1 VSEPTPRAPVPR
13 WRRVLSWILLIGGFV
28 LLAYLVYEAGPARVW
43 GALVDAGPYLPLILL
58 ADFGWFFGEVV
69 AHRVLLEDDAPK
81 MPLGELVRA
90 NLAAFAFV
98 VLAPLGKAG
107 AEVARAVAV
116 ARRVGGPRAVAAAA
130 NVQSASLLGN
140 AIVSVPCAL
149 AVFGILGVESILGWL
164 VVGNAV
170 VTLSIGSFT
179 LVLARRGR
187 LGERLAER
195 FDALSVSGPETDLA
209 LRVRRGTFAKAVA
222 ATAAARVSQTVQYG
236 VLLLAVGGTLTVSS
250 ALATQGVHLVGAGL
264 GDFVPGQVGVVEGAY
279 RMFASALDLAPARS
293 LSIGLLARTSSLI
306 LAASSL
312 LGLLLWRRTS

>member
-1 VSEPTPRAPVPR
+1 VSEPTSRAPVPR
-13 WRRVLSWILLIGGFV
+13 WRRILSWVLLVGGFS
-28 LLAYLVYEAGPARVW
+28 LLGYLVYEAGPARVW

-58 ADFGWFFGEVV
+58 ADLGWFFGEVV

-81 MPLGELVRA
+81 MPLGALVRA

-98 VLAPLGKAG
+98 VLAPLGKTG
-107 AEVARAVAV
+107 AEIARAVAV
-116 ARRVGGPRAVAAAA
+116 ARHVGGPRAVAAAA

-149 AVFGILGVESILGWL
+149 AVFAILGVSSILGWL

-170 VTLSIGSFT
+170 ITLSIGTFT

-187 LGERLAER
+187 LGARLAER
-195 FDALSVSGPETDLA
+195 FDALSVSGPETDVA
-209 LRVRRGTFAKAVA
+209 LHVRRATFAKAVA

-236 VLLLAVGGTLTVSS
+236 VLLVAVGGTLTVSS

-279 RMFASALDLAPARS
+279 RMFASALDLAPARA
-293 LSIGLLARTSSLI
+293 LSIGLLARTSSLV

-312 LGLLLWRRTS
+312 LALLLWRRNA

>member
-1 VSEPTPRAPVPR
+1 MTEPTPRAPVPR
-13 WRRVLSWILLIGGFV
+13 WRRILSWILLVGGF
-28 LLAYLVYEAGPARVW
+28 LLLGYLVYEAGPARVW
-43 GALVDAGPYLPLILL
+43 AALVDAGPYLPLILL
-58 ADFGWFFGEVV
+58 ADLGWFFGEVV

-90 NLAAFAFV
+90 NLTAFAFM

-107 AEVARAVAV
+107 AEVARAIPV

-130 NVQSASLLGN
+130 NVQAASLLGN
-140 AIVSVPCAL
+140 AVVSVPCAL
-149 AVFGILGVESILGWL
+149 AVFGILGVDALLGWL

-170 VTLSIGSFT
+170 ITLSIGTVT
-179 LVLARRGR
+179 LVLAQRGR

-195 FDALSVSGPETDLA
+195 FDALSVSGPETDVA
-209 LRVRRGTFAKAVA
+209 LRVRGGTFAKAVA
-222 ATAAARVSQTVQYG
+222 ATSVARISQTVQYG

-264 GDFVPGQVGVVEGAY
+264 GDFVPGQIGVVEGAY
-279 RMFASALDLAPARS
+279 HMFASALDLAPARA
-293 LSIGLLARTSSLI
+293 LSIGLLARTSSLV

-312 LGLLLWRRTS
+312 LALLLWRHHS